1 MRIALV
7 LLLASGALAG
17 FHAASIAFAH
27 GPYLAEH
34 MGAWAPWAGPLLVG
48 AGLLSALAAAL
59 ACRREP
65 PAPHALL
72 GLAGCI
78 AFATW
83 LAVLAWAQPP
93 RPLVI
98 EIAAAGASAL
108 LACLTLLSRRS
119 SLPERAWAW
128 APTRAVLRLAGSLL
142 LLEAGLRAFDAWR
155 PHPVLVRESTSVQQN
170 LRALRPAPGT
180 MIRGFPCDS
189 AGHYDAEP
197 PRPPRERPLVV
208 CIGDSF
214 SAGVVPHPMHYTSVA
229 EQGLGGVE
237 IYNMGMP
244 AIDVPEY
251 LWLLENEA
259 RPLQPDAIVIAL
271 FVGNDLAPARAPRSS
286 VLVQAF
292 ERENLLAW
300 ILPRRL
306 LVLRREGL
314 LGLTPAT
321 ELAAEG
327 PRLETVEELTAALP
341 WLFEPG
347 LEPPAYSPEAYRE
360 IEVDRAHWTCDADRA
375 DYDRLWVW
383 LGDLIDAA
391 SGIPLHFLILPD
403 EFQVED
409 AVWQDVLA
417 HGRGARLDRDQP
429 QRLLRA
435 WFEER
440 GLAYCDPLAE
450 LRAVPPLADG
460 RKHVYHLRDSHFNV
474 RGNRIVGEALA
485 RFLSDRVP
493 AAASR

>member
-1 MRIALV
+1 M

-17 FHAASIAFAH
+17 FHAAAVAFAH

-34 MGAWAPWAGPLLVG
+34 MGAAGPFAGPLLVG
-48 AGLLSALAAAL
+48 AGLLSALAATL

-65 PAPHALL
+65 AAPRALL

-108 LACLTLLSRRS
+108 LACLVLLSWRS
-119 SLPERAWAW
+119 DFPARAWAFP
-128 APTRAVLRLAGSLL
+128 PTRAVLKLAGSPLL
-142 LLEAGLRAFDAWR
+142 FEAGLRALDAWR

-170 LRALRPAPGT
+170 LHAHRPAPGT
-180 MIRGFPCDS
+180 MIRGFPCNS
-189 AGHYDAEP
+189 KGHYDTEP
-197 PRPPRERPLVV
+197 PGLPRERPLVV

-214 SAGVVPHPMHYTSVA
+214 STGVVPHPMHYTSVA
-229 EQGLGGVE
+229 EQRLGDVDV
-237 IYNMGMP
+237 YNMGMP

-259 RPLQPDAIVIAL
+259 RPLRPDAIVIAL

-292 ERENLLAW
+292 ERENMLAW
-300 ILPRRL
+300 ILPQRL

-314 LGLTPAT
+314 LGLKAGT
-321 ELAAEG
+321 EQAPEG
-327 PRLETVEELTAALP
+327 PRLETVEELTTALP
-341 WLFEPG
+341 WLFEPS
-347 LEPPAYSPEAYRE
+347 LEPPAYSPVAYRE
-360 IEVDRAHWTCDADRA
+360 IEVDRAHWTCDADGA

-391 SGIPLHFLILPD
+391 AGIPMHFLILPD

-417 HGRGARLDRDQP
+417 HGRGARLDREQP

-435 WFEER
+435 WFEAR

-450 LRAVPPLADG
+450 LRAVAPLADG

-474 RGNRIVGEALA
+474 RGNRVVGEALA
-485 RFLSDRVP
+485 RFLRERLPS
-493 AAASR
+493 AGSR